1 MNVDGGVHQPRER
14 GVACRY
20 CSRTTRNVHG
30 VCARCSPLTPE
41 SQWGGRRVCCADD
54 PDDVV
59 WPELVALRVLDR
71 CAAPAVLRPDPPD
84 DDRARLLAQQM
95 QRSWEG
101 VHRPGSVDWWVVAA
115 IGSWVLVWPTAILLL
130 WVMS

>member
-1 MNVDGGVHQPRER
+1 VNVEEGVHQPRER
-14 GVACRY
+14 GVACPY

-30 VCARCSPLTPE
+30 VCARCSPLTPG
-41 SQWGGRRVCCADD
+41 SQWGGRRACCAGD

-71 CAAPAVLRPDPPD
+71 CAPPPPD

-95 QRSWEG
+95 LGQRSWEG
-101 VHRPGSVDWWVVAA
+101 VHQPGSVDWWVVLAVA
-115 IGSWVLVWPTAILLL
+115 SWVLVWPTAILLL
-130 WVMS
+130 RVMS